1 MAFTL
6 AHMAAALPFYRC
18 QKWLNVEALFI
29 GTMLPD
35 LPYFLNSNPMVAQHS
50 HQWIGLLTYCLPL
63 GLAVFALWY
72 WLLKSALIAL
82 IQPWQRVQGSTGHN
96 HHSMQAALPQYPFGL
111 WFAARMQKYG
121 VFWLKVVLGLL
132 LGSITHLLWDGT
144 THPDGFIAIRLGLQY
159 PVSIAYLGDIPM
171 ARFLQYVTSIFALIL
186 LIGFTWN
193 RWQVSVAI
201 SKIQAA
207 NIHRGSLHTAQT
219 QSNNAAKYEPKK
231 HFSKGQSGVIL
242 LLLCLCCLVW
252 GLYNALRWHKLLS
265 NDNYLYLAKILVGAL
280 QGAGTFFCLYALLY
294 WGVAVLLAQTVSQ
307 RPK

>member
-35 LPYFLNSNPMVAQHS
+35 LPYFLNNNPMVAQHS
-50 HQWIGLLTYCLPL
+50 HQWVGLLSYCLPW
-63 GLAVFALWY
+63 GLAVFVLWH

-82 IQPWQRVQGSTGHN
+82 IQPWQRVQQSQF
-96 HHSMQAALPQYPFGL
+96 SSIQPDMPQYPFGL
-111 WFAARMQKYG
+111 WLAARMQKYG
-121 VFWLKVVLGLL
+121 IFWLKVVLGLL

-144 THPDGFIAIRLGLQY
+144 THPDGFIAIQLGLQY
-159 PVSIAYLGDIPM
+159 PVTIAYLGDIPM

-193 RWQVSVAI
+193 RWQVNIAI
-201 SKIQAA
+201 NKIQAA
-207 NIHRGSLHTAQT
+207 NVYKGETHLR
-219 QSNNAAKYEPKK
+219 
-231 HFSKGQSGVIL
+231 FSKGQSGMIL

-252 GLYNALRWHKLLS
+252 ALYNALKWHKLLL
-265 NDNYLYLAKILVGAL
+265 NDNYLYLAKILVGGL
-280 QGAGTFFCLYALLY
+280 QGVGAFLFLYALLY
-294 WGVAVLLAQTVSQ
+294 WGMAVLLAQTVSQ

>member
-35 LPYFLNSNPMVAQHS
+35 LPYFLNSAPIVGQHS
-50 HQWIGLLTYCLPL
+50 HQWVGLLSYCLPW
-63 GLAVFALWY
+63 GLAVFVLWH

-82 IQPWQRVQGSTGHN
+82 IQPWQRVQQSQF
-96 HHSMQAALPQYPFGL
+96 SSIQLDMPQYPFGL
-111 WFAARMQKYG
+111 WFAAQLKFYG
-121 VFWLKVVLGLL
+121 MFWFKVVLGLL

-144 THPDGFIAIRLGLQY
+144 THPDGFIAIQLGLQY
-159 PVSIAYLGDIPM
+159 PVTIAYLGDIPM

-193 RWQVSVAI
+193 RWQVNIAI
-201 SKIQAA
+201 NKIQAA
-207 NIHRGSLHTAQT
+207 NVYKGETHLR
-219 QSNNAAKYEPKK
+219 
-231 HFSKGQSGVIL
+231 FSKGQSGMIL

-252 GLYNALRWHKLLS
+252 ALYNALKWHKLLL
-265 NDNYLYLAKILVGAL
+265 NDNYLYLAKILVGGL
-280 QGAGTFFCLYALLY
+280 QGVGAFFFLYALLY
-294 WGVAVLLAQTVSQ
+294 WGMAVLLAQTVSQ

>member
-35 LPYFLNSNPMVAQHS
+35 LPYFLNSNPIVAQHS
-50 HQWIGLLTYCLPL
+50 HQWIGLLTYCLPW
-63 GLAVFALWY
+63 GLAVFVLWY

-82 IQPWQRVQGSTGHN
+82 IQPWQRVQGLTGHN
-96 HHSMQAALPQYPFGL
+96 HHSMQEALPQYPFGL
-111 WFAARMQKYG
+111 WFAALMQKYG
-121 VFWLKVVLGLL
+121 IFWLKVVLGLL

-144 THPDGFIAIRLGLQY
+144 THPDGFIAIQLGLQY
-159 PVSIAYLGDIPM
+159 PVTIAYLGDIPM

-186 LIGFTWN
+186 LIGFTCS
-193 RWQVSVAI
+193 RWQVNIAI
-201 SKIQAA
+201 NKIQAA
-207 NIHRGSLHTAQT
+207 NVYKGETHLL
-219 QSNNAAKYEPKK
+219 
-231 HFSKGQSGVIL
+231 FSKGQSGMIL

-252 GLYNALRWHKLLS
+252 ALYNALKWHKLLL
-265 NDNYLYLAKILVGAL
+265 NDNYLYLAKILVGGL
-280 QGAGTFFCLYALLY
+280 QGVGAFFFLYALLY
-294 WGVAVLLAQTVSQ
+294 WGMAVLLAQTVSQ

>member
-35 LPYFLNSNPMVAQHS
+35 LPYFLYSGAKIAKHS
-50 HQWIGLLTYCLPL
+50 HQWMGLLEYCLPW
-63 GLAVFALWY
+63 GLLVFALWY
-72 WLLKSALIAL
+72 WLLKPAAIAL
-82 IQPWQRVQGSTGHN
+82 IQPWQRVQGLTGHN
-96 HHSMQAALPQYPFGL
+96 HHSPQVDLPQHPFGF
-111 WFAARMQKYG
+111 WFAARFKRIG
-121 VFWLKVVLGLL
+121 LFWIKVVMGLL
-132 LGSITHLLWDGT
+132 LGAVTHLLWDGT
-144 THPDGFIAIRLGLQY
+144 THPDGFIAMQLGLQY
-159 PVSIAYLGDIPM
+159 SINIAYLGDMPM
-171 ARFLQYVTSIFALIL
+171 ARFLQYVSSLFALIL

-207 NIHRGSLHTAQT
+207 NIHRGSLHTAHT

-252 GLYNALRWHKLLS
+252 ALYNALKWHKLLS
-265 NDNYLYLAKILVGAL
+265 NDNYLYLAKILVGGL
-280 QGAGTFFCLYALLY
+280 QGVGAFFFLYALLY
-294 WGVAVLLAQTVSQ
+294 WGMAVSLAQTVSQ